1 MEFLKSL
8 KRLLIATY
16 SVRGRFALVLF
27 IATQPEYKG
36 LTCTQLRAASLQMAH
51 EKF

>member
-27 IATQPEYKG
+27 IAPQPEYKG
-36 LTCTQLRAASLQMAH
+36 LTYNQLRDASLQMAH
-51 EKF
+51 ENF